1 MKSEWEVRAQND
13 FIHAVTGNVHKG
25 DFWESGHEII
35 AELIQPYIE
44 RLELNPA
51 TNRAM
56 EIGAGAG
63 RVVIP
68 LSKTFKSV
76 VAVDVSR
83 TMLDL
88 ARKSAVDSDNI
99 SFIETDGMRLEG
111 IDDSSIDLA
120 TSFFVFH
127 HMPTLDAI
135 RANLSEVN
143 RVVKPG
149 GAFIIDI
156 SYRRGGWW
164 RTKRG
169 TGFPIVPRAVLWM
182 LPWKLSVWLATR
194 RKKVIGG
201 TVDTWFGTKP
211 MSKDKIRTIFTENG
225 LTVEEFVPSISPRN
239 IVVIGRKS

>member
-1 MKSEWEVRAQND
+1 MKNEWEVRAQND
-13 FIHAVTGNVHKG
+13 FIHAVTGNVHKD
-25 DFWESGHEII
+25 DFWESGQEII
-35 AELIQPYIE
+35 DELIEPYLE

-51 TNRAM
+51 TSRAM

-68 LSKTFKSV
+68 LSKTFESV

-88 ARKSAVDSDNI
+88 ARKSATEIDNI
-99 SFIETDGMRLEG
+99 SFIETNGMQLEG
-111 IDDSSIDLA
+111 IDDNSIDLA
-120 TSFFVFH
+120 SSFFVFH

-135 RANLSEVN
+135 KANLSEVN
-143 RVVKPG
+143 RVVQPG

-169 TGFPIVPRAVLWM
+169 TGFPIIPRRLLWM
-182 LPWKLSVWLATR
+182 LPWKLSVWIATR
-194 RKKVIGG
+194 RKKVVGG
-201 TVDTWFGTKP
+201 TVNTWFGAKP
-211 MSKDKIRTIFTENG
+211 MSTNKIKNIFTECG
-225 LTVEEFVPSISPRN
+225 LTVEAFVPSISPRN